1 MWQVTAQ
8 SEVAL
13 PKAWLGALSKVNL
26 KPLTLLRFYLLGWA
40 QPHVQHDVAELATLL
55 LRNLGWVPC
64 AISWCRRV
72 QVAGGFRN
80 LQTMQDARLL
90 HLDPDQGLH
99 PSDLQDVIRSW
110 HGVIAVQA
118 LHSAPAMIWTQLPRF
133 VHRDGRVQKVTKPLR
148 LGADHRRISLPG
160 VRLITGCLHPLAYVS
175 GQCCD
180 IPHRP
185 DSPRRTLPYNA
196 LPSSG

>member
-64 AISWCRRV
+64 AISWCRRF
-72 QVAGGFRN
+72 QVAG
-80 LQTMQDARLL
+80 
-90 HLDPDQGLH
+90 
-99 PSDLQDVIRSW
+99 
-110 HGVIAVQA
+110 
-118 LHSAPAMIWTQLPRF
+118 
-133 VHRDGRVQKVTKPLR
+133 
-148 LGADHRRISLPG
+148 
-160 VRLITGCLHPLAYVS
+160 VS
-175 GQCCD
+175 GTFRQC
-180 IPHRP
+180 
-185 DSPRRTLPYNA
+185 RTRDYCILIQIRACTHLTYRM
-196 LPSSG
+196 SSDPGMGSSLCKHFTVLRQ